1 MPGEHRIR
9 SGSTITGMKKIAFRA
24 RERLSFLKGSVAL
37 VLMWPILGLLL
48 SVLLWFLVLSKIAD
62 DREAVETAAIRDAA
76 VLAGAYADHL
86 TRTVEQIDQI
96 TLLIKYE
103 WEKSHRALR
112 LEDLLTQ
119 GVFPATQFTFV
130 TIIDR
135 NGVPVTGTLP
145 LKKPTSVVDRDY
157 FRFHLQ
163 SKSNALVISK
173 PTTGRVSNR
182 TVIQFTRRLND
193 ADGAFD
199 GVVLISTSPAYFAS
213 FHDGTNIGKN
223 DVLATIGKDG
233 VLRMSSVGRGIDGA
247 AGEVMR
253 TAPPATLLAPGSLR
267 TQEWFADRA
276 DRFVAWQPL
285 SAYPLVALVG
295 LSAEE
300 RLAPHRA
307 AWAAYRNMAIAGSL
321 GMLLFAIVATL
332 LSTRLAWRKRQK
344 EEVQDAYRIA
354 TEGGNDGFYMLRAI
368 HDKGDRSDEVI
379 DFEVVDCNERGAS
392 FYGMTRVQFIGQRSS
407 KLNSPAHFPI
417 VLRTYCNAME
427 TGLYEDELK
436 VPSESPVKVEWIYRR
451 LVRYGSGLAI
461 TIRDITEAKAHEREL
476 WNMANQDALTGL
488 PNRNWMMGF
497 LPAKLDEARRSGGM
511 LALLFIDLD
520 DFKNVNDAHG
530 HSIGD
535 ELLQAAAQRI
545 KSLLRPDDHVVRLG
559 GDEFTVI
566 LEHIVGPA
574 EPAQVAARITEA
586 FARPF
591 DLSRGPNS
599 VGASIGISV
608 FPRDG
613 GDIET
618 LLKNSDIAM
627 YHAKGEGK
635 GHFHFYAPSLSI
647 QLKAR
652 LDTER
657 ALQTAI
663 EQRQFVLH
671 YQPRI
676 GTLNGDLRGME
687 ALVRWMHPERGL
699 VPPLEF
705 IRLAEQTGQIL
716 KLGEIVLEQACTQIV
731 QWKAMNLPL
740 VPISI
745 NVSPYQFN
753 HGNIRDMFSSYLGR
767 YGIDPSLVEI
777 EITESSMMD
786 EHPEVARELAAIRT
800 LGIKLLV
807 DDFGTGYSSLSQ
819 LQRLDMDVL
828 KVDRSFTSELGKTTE
843 GEVFFRAIVSMA
855 HALGMSVVAEGVETG
870 EQLQVLQA
878 LCCDE
883 IQGYFISRPV
893 PADEAKAFL
902 RKRYLTPLHAV
913 TSMR

>member
-1 MPGEHRIR
+1 
-9 SGSTITGMKKIAFRA
+9 MKKIARRVKEELA
-24 RERLSFLKGSVAL
+24 FLKGSIAL
-37 VLMWPILGLLL
+37 VLMWPILGMLLIAVL
-48 SVLLWFLVLSKIAD
+48 WISVQSKIDA
-62 DREAVETAAIRDAA
+62 DREARENEMRRDAT
-76 VLAGAYADHL
+76 VLAAAYADHL
-86 TRTVEQIDQI
+86 TRTIEEIDQI
-96 TLLIKYE
+96 TLLLKYE
-103 WEKSHRALR
+103 WEKSHRTLM
-112 LEDLLTQ
+112 LEDLLAQ
-119 GVFPATQFTFV
+119 RIFPASQFTFV

-135 NGVPVTGTLP
+135 NGIPVTGTLP
-145 LKKPTSVVDRDY
+145 LKKPPSVTDRDY
-157 FRFHLQ
+157 FHFHAQ
-163 SKSNALVISK
+163 NDSNALVISK
-173 PTTGRVSNR
+173 PAMGRVSMR
-182 TVIQFTRRLND
+182 PVIQFTRRLND
-193 ADGAFD
+193 AAGAFA
-199 GVVLISTSPAYFAS
+199 GVVLISTSPTYFAS
-213 FHDGTNIGKN
+213 FRDGANIGK
-223 DVLATIGKDG
+223 DGLLATIGKDG
-233 VLRMSSVGRGIDGA
+233 VLRMSSVGSSNDSATGT
-247 AGEVMR
+247 VLQ
-253 TAPPATLLAPGSLR
+253 TVPPATLTAAGSRR
-267 TQEWFADRA
+267 TRDWFADGA

-295 LSAEE
+295 LSADES
-300 RLAPHRA
+300 LAPYRA
-307 AWAAYRNMAIAGSL
+307 SWAALRNVAIVGSAGL
-321 GMLLFAIVATL
+321 LLFSVVVTL
-332 LSTRLAWRKRQK
+332 LSVRLAWRKRQK

-368 HDKGDRSDEVI
+368 RDKGDRNDEVI

-392 FYGMTRVQFIGQRSS
+392 FYGMTRVQFIGQISS
-407 KLNSPAHFPI
+407 RLNSPAHFPV

-427 TGLYEDELK
+427 TGLYEDEIK
-436 VPSESPVKVEWIYRR
+436 VPSDSPVKVEWIYRR
-451 LVRYGSGLAI
+451 LVRYGNGLAI
-461 TIRDITEAKAHEREL
+461 TIRDITDAKAHEREL

-488 PNRNWMMGF
+488 PNRNWMRGF
-497 LPAKLDEARRSGGM
+497 LPAKLDETRRTGGM

-530 HSIGD
+530 HSVGD

-566 LEHIVGPA
+566 LEHVVGPA
-574 EPAQVAARITEA
+574 EPAQVATRITEA
-586 FARPF
+586 FSRPF

-613 GDIET
+613 GDVET

-627 YHAKGEGK
+627 YHAKSEGK
-635 GHFHFYAPSLSI
+635 GHFHFYAPSLSV

-657 ALQTAI
+657 ALQIAI

-671 YQPRI
+671 YQPRV

-687 ALVRWMHPERGL
+687 ALVRWQHPERGL

-716 KLGEIVLEQACTQIV
+716 ELGEIVLELACAQIV
-731 QWKAMNLPL
+731 QWKAMNLPM

-753 HGNIRDMFSSYLGR
+753 HGNIRDMFSRSIER

-786 EHPEVARELAAIRT
+786 EHPEVGRELAAIRA

-828 KVDRSFTSELGKTTE
+828 KVDRSFTSELGKTKE

-870 EQLQVLQA
+870 DQLQVLQA

-893 PADEAKAFL
+893 PADEAKSFL

-913 TSMR
+913 KSLP

>member
-1 MPGEHRIR
+1 
-9 SGSTITGMKKIAFRA
+9 MKKIVRRVKEELA
-24 RERLSFLKGSVAL
+24 FLKGSIAL
-37 VLMWPILGLLL
+37 VLMWPSLGMLLIAVL
-48 SVLLWFLVLSKIAD
+48 WISVQSKIDA
-62 DREAVETAAIRDAA
+62 DREARESETLRDAT
-76 VLAGAYADHL
+76 VLAAAYADHL
-86 TRTVEQIDQI
+86 TRTIEEIDQI
-96 TLLIKYE
+96 TLLLKYE
-103 WEKSHRALR
+103 WEKSHRALM
-112 LEDLLTQ
+112 LEDLLAQ
-119 GVFPATQFTFV
+119 RIFPASQFTFV
-130 TIIDR
+130 TIIGR
-135 NGVPVTGTLP
+135 NGIPVTGTLP
-145 LKKPTSVVDRDY
+145 LKKPPSVADRDY
-157 FRFHLQ
+157 FHFHAQ
-163 SKSNALVISK
+163 NDSNALVISK
-173 PTTGRVSNR
+173 PAMGRVSMR
-182 TVIQFTRRLND
+182 PVIQFTRRLND
-193 ADGAFD
+193 AAGAFD
-199 GVVLISTSPAYFAS
+199 GVVLISTSPTYFAS
-213 FHDGTNIGKN
+213 FRDGANIGK
-223 DVLATIGKDG
+223 DGLLATIGKDG
-233 VLRMSSVGRGIDGA
+233 VLRMSSVGSSNDSGT
-247 AGEVMR
+247 VLQ
-253 TAPPATLLAPGSLR
+253 TVPPATLTAAGSRR
-267 TQEWFADRA
+267 THDWFADRT
-276 DRFVAWQPL
+276 DRFVAWKPL

-295 LSAEE
+295 LSADES
-300 RLAPHRA
+300 LAPYRA
-307 AWAAYRNMAIAGSL
+307 SWAALRNVAILGSAGL
-321 GMLLFAIVATL
+321 LLFSVVVTL
-332 LSTRLAWRKRQK
+332 LSVRLAWRKRQK

-354 TEGGNDGFYMLRAI
+354 TEGGNDGFYMLRALR
-368 HDKGDRSDEVI
+368 DRNDEVI

-392 FYGMTRVQFIGQRSS
+392 FYGMTRVQFIGQISS
-407 KLNSPAHFPI
+407 KLNSPAHFPV

-427 TGLYEDELK
+427 TGLYEDEIK
-436 VPSESPVKVEWIYRR
+436 VPSDSPVKVEWIYRR
-451 LVRYGSGLAI
+451 LVRYGNGLAI
-461 TIRDITEAKAHEREL
+461 TIRDITDAKAHEREL

-488 PNRNWMMGF
+488 PNRNWMRGF
-497 LPAKLDEARRSGGM
+497 LPAKLDETRRTGGM

-530 HSIGD
+530 HSVGD

-566 LEHIVGPA
+566 LEHVVGPA
-574 EPAQVAARITEA
+574 EPAQVATRITEA
-586 FARPF
+586 FSRPF

-627 YHAKGEGK
+627 YHAKSEGK
-635 GHFHFYAPSLSI
+635 GHFHFYAPSLSV

-657 ALQTAI
+657 ALQIAI

-671 YQPRI
+671 YQPRV

-687 ALVRWMHPERGL
+687 ALVRWQHPERGL

-716 KLGEIVLEQACTQIV
+716 ELGEIVLELACAQIV
-731 QWKAMNLPL
+731 QWKAMNLPM

-753 HGNIRDMFSSYLGR
+753 HGNIRNMFGGSIER

-786 EHPEVARELAAIRT
+786 EHPEVGRELAAIRA

-828 KVDRSFTSELGKTTE
+828 KVDRSFTSELGKTKE

-870 EQLQVLQA
+870 DQLQVLQA

-893 PADEAKAFL
+893 PADEAKSFL

-913 TSMR
+913 KSLP